1 MSRLYGSLTAQI
13 LMALQGE
20 ALTCGQLAQR
30 VEADHQVVSVTV
42 NRLRKQGWVRPS
54 GVARQSTK
62 RWCVRYTAHPNRGK
76 Q

>member
-1 MSRLYGSLTAQI
+1 MSRAYGSLTAQI

-62 RWCVRYTAHPNRGK
+62 RWCVRYTAHLARG
-76 Q
+76 QQ